1 MIEETKEQRRY
12 GFKYRRLIK
21 CHDGR
26 KKKIE
31 LDEIATI
38 EKGCLANHEQEIS
51 LIHFKDKKLA
61 TTQMKMKMELE
72 KENLRLE
79 QMEEKEI
86 MMMDESVLPPMQ
98 QEYIHQR

>member
-1 MIEETKEQRRY
+1 
-12 GFKYRRLIK
+12 
-21 CHDGR
+21 
-26 KKKIE
+26 
-31 LDEIATI
+31 
-38 EKGCLANHEQEIS
+38 
-51 LIHFKDKKLA
+51 
-61 TTQMKMKMELE
+61 MKMKMELE